1 MLPPYSLSVE
11 YHSFFEDKT
20 TVGSVFAVLYDGEAL
35 FCCCVKRMAFNDA
48 VLDLACFC
56 LLADSK
62 YVGMDGK
69 NRARLVDRIHP
80 CQRRVN
86 KAVQGHEFQNATN
99 RAGRVESTE
108 TDQFA

>member
-35 FCCCVKRMAFNDA
+35 LCCGVEGVALNDT
-48 VLDLACFC
+48 VLDLPPFR
-56 LLADSK
+56 LLAYGENIGVHGK
-62 YVGMDGK
+62 Y
-69 NRARLVDRIHP
+69 RTRLVDRIHP